1 MKISGVKRGIQK
13 RIVIS
18 MLIIGI
24 VPLVVGLYL
33 TYIDGTNTLKKTI
46 GVNFQETAKETAS
59 RIDLIINKEVTEI
72 RRLAI
77 SPGLIS
83 AVLAGKGDAAL
94 SGYLR
99 QFKGFDDRNVYSLLV
114 VNAEGDYIAGV
125 NEVKKG
131 NYRKEAWFSYALNS
145 GRGKVY
151 VGNLKANKET
161 GLLLVNI
168 AAPVLYG
175 GKAAGVVVINYN
187 IERLFE
193 FIQNVKIGTSGH
205 AALADS
211 TSSILMSPAF
221 PPLTHNIASSFV
233 KMLAASAAPGWS
245 VVDDDAHGG
254 KSSLIGYAPVSLS
267 LDDKNNWF
275 DGNRWYVFV
284 RQNPVEMHMPIYML
298 LARVLAFGLFL
309 VAALSI
315 AGIMAARKIVGPV
328 NELFKVV
335 KLAGQGK
342 LDYRLNIKTGDE
354 IETLA
359 DEFNNMA
366 EELKKTYTALEERN
380 RELKISE
387 ERYKDLVE
395 NSPEM
400 IHSVNADRY
409 FIDVNKTEL
418 EILGYSLQE
427 MRNMKIDDIVPV
439 GSRHLIKKHIDR
451 TIREGINSVEMQFIA
466 KDGRKIEVDISA
478 AALYH
483 PVNNQFVKLRAF
495 LRDITDRK
503 RLERHLK
510 DYYETLA
517 REVNDKTRE
526 LKETKDYLENLL
538 ETANDVICTLNSEGT
553 IKYVN
558 KKIEEWGYTKEE
570 VVGSSFL
577 TLLSEKYKDE
587 RFKNAV
593 TKGIRETYEVEALD
607 KSGAIKD
614 IVLSVSPLRG
624 TDGKVAEIL
633 CIANDITEQKRL
645 EHQIAQAEKMSAI
658 GQLAA
663 GIAHEIN
670 NPIGGILNCLYN
682 LRTGRLPETRVGE
695 YLQSMEDGIRRV
707 QRTVDQLLDF
717 SQQHLPELTT
727 VHINYLV
734 RDVLSLTTYAITS
747 KDIRLEL
754 KLGSELPLLMLDQH
768 KMGQVVMN
776 ILLNAVHA
784 IEGDGVI
791 EVRTF
796 QEDEWCCL
804 EIKDNGTGIPA
815 AMLTKIFDPFFTTK
829 DVGKGT
835 GLGLAVSLGIVEKHS
850 GRIEVKSVEGKGASF
865 IIKLPVNGAPVA
877 ARFVSTV

>member
-1 MKISGVKRGIQK
+1 
-13 RIVIS
+13 

-46 GVNFQETAKETAS
+46 GANFQETAKEIAS
-59 RIDLIINKEVTEI
+59 RVDFIINNEIIEI

-77 SPGLIS
+77 SPDIIS
-83 AVLAGKGDAAL
+83 AVRAGTGHTGL
-94 SGYLR
+94 SAYLR
-99 QFKGFDDRNVYSLLV
+99 QFKNFDDRNVYSVLV
-114 VNAEGDYIAGV
+114 VNSGGKYIAGV
-125 NEVKKG
+125 NEPKKDDYTG
-131 NYRKEAWFSYALNS
+131 EAWFRTALNS
-145 GRGKVY
+145 GKDKVY
-151 VGNLKANKET
+151 VGDLKTNKET
-161 GLLLVNI
+161 GLYLVNI

-193 FIQNVKIGTSGH
+193 FIHNVKIGTSGH
-205 AALADS
+205 AALVDS
-211 TSSILMSPAF
+211 TSSILMTPAF
-221 PPLTHNIASSFV
+221 PPRTHSINSSFV
-233 KMLAASAAPGWS
+233 NMLAASARPGWAI
-245 VVDDDAHGG
+245 VDDDAHGG
-254 KSSLIGYAPVSLS
+254 KSSLVGFAPVASS

-275 DGNRWYVFV
+275 DGNRWYVFI
-284 RQNPVEMHMPIYML
+284 RQSPGEMHAPIYFL
-298 LARVLAFGLFL
+298 LARVSAFGFFL
-309 VAALSI
+309 VAALSFIGII
-315 AGIMAARKIVGPV
+315 ATRKIVGPV
-328 NELFKVV
+328 NELYKGV
-335 KLAGQGK
+335 KLIGQGK

-380 RELKISE
+380 KELKTSE

-418 EILGYSLQE
+418 DILGYSLQE
-427 MRNMKIDDIVPV
+427 MRNMKIDDIVPADLKHMV
-439 GSRHLIKKHIDR
+439 KKHTER
-451 TIREGINSVEMQFIA
+451 TIREGISRVEVQFIA
-466 KDGRKIEVDISA
+466 KDGRKLDVDISA
-478 AALYH
+478 TALYH
-483 PVNNQFVKLRAF
+483 PVTSQFVKMRAF

-510 DYYETLA
+510 EYYETLA

-538 ETANDVICTLNSEGT
+538 ETANDVIYTLNSEGV

-577 TLLSEKYKDE
+577 TLLSEKCRDE
-587 RFKNAV
+587 RLKDTV
-593 TKGIRETYEVEALD
+593 TKGIRETYEVEAVD
-607 KSGAIKD
+607 KSGGIKD

-624 TDGKVAEIL
+624 ADGKVSEIL

-682 LRTGRLPETRVGE
+682 LRTKRLPEGRVGE

-727 VHINYLV
+727 VHINHLV
-734 RDVLSLTTYAITS
+734 RDVLSLITYAITS
-747 KDIRLEL
+747 KDIRLEM
-754 KLGSELPLLMLDQH
+754 KLDNDLPLLMLDQH
-768 KMGQVVMN
+768 KLGQVVMN
-776 ILLNAVHA
+776 ILLNAVQA
-784 IEGDGVI
+784 INGDGVI

-796 QEDEWCCL
+796 EEDGWCCL
-804 EIKDNGTGIPA
+804 DITDNGVGIPP
-815 AMLTKIFDPFFTTK
+815 AMLTRIFDPFFTTK

-850 GRIEVKSVEGKGASF
+850 GRIEVKSVEGKGTAF
-865 IIKLPVNGAPVA
+865 TIKLPVNGLPVV
-877 ARFVSTV
+877 ARS